1 MNLIASATLDF
12 GIGYQNN
19 LLVRV
24 SKDMVQFR
32 KKTTGN
38 VVVMGKNTFLSMPNQ
53 KPLPNR
59 TNIVLSSDPNF
70 APEGVTMARSVD
82 ELLELLKEYDTERVF
97 IIGGAAVYETM
108 LPYCDKA
115 YITRFHVQKTA
126 DRFLPN
132 LEASDEWELTERSTL
147 YEQDDFTYTFDLY
160 TRKG

>member
-1 MNLIASATLDF
+1 MNLIASATLDW
-12 GIGYQNN
+12 GIGFENN

-59 TNIVLSSDPNF
+59 TNIVLSTDKSF
-70 APEGVTMARSVD
+70 SPEGVIVVRSVD
-82 ELLELLKEYDTERVF
+82 ELLETLKSYDTERVF

-115 YITRFHVQKTA
+115 IITRFHVRKTA
-126 DRFLPN
+126 DRFLPDFD
-132 LEASDEWELTERSTL
+132 ADPDWTLTERSTM
-147 YEQDDFTYTFDLY
+147 YEQDGFTYTFDLY